1 MKKIYFLSLMLFS
14 LTYFGQVNIITTAP
28 ATNSA
33 NATTGLRA
41 PNGNSSHTSLRACY
55 HVPASELTALTG
67 SISSFGFVLTN
78 TLVSAPANGTL
89 TVYLLNT
96 TSPSYTLGTSWSTAT
111 VGMTQVFNGVYNLP
125 TGNTAT
131 VVDFPFP
138 SNFSY
143 TPGNSL
149 FVAYE
154 YKGGQFAPNNAVYSA
169 YSNSAVTAGATNVSA
184 LLPAVNT
191 LSTTTF
197 RPLFRFGI
205 PNTYTNEI
213 SVMILNAQGKVSQ
226 TTGTNHT
233 ITANIFNGS
242 NTTLNNINVDLT
254 VIGTN
259 AFTAAVSVPSLAAG
273 VSTLVVFPA
282 YNPTVLGISNIAVSV
297 ANDQNNSNNSVNLT
311 QSVTCN
317 FIGTAPASVA
327 PTSYS
332 SGVGFNTG
340 SGVIYSRFIN
350 AATQTITGADIA
362 ISSGV
367 SNAGRSVYAVV
378 ANNTGSVLATSN
390 TLVISGSELNT
401 FQTFTFAPKI
411 INGNTPFYVG
421 LAQTAGSP
429 GYFPLG
435 ATPAPGSPTLYVTQ
449 ALAGGSLTPLTGN
462 LGFFGIEPFFMS
474 PCGGVGIIE
483 SNDQPI
489 ALSVYPNPAKE
500 QIVVEVSNVNANT
513 QIEIYNVLGAK
524 VITVMNVSERNVI
537 AISNLENGVYL
548 LSINN
553 GKNKAVKKLIKE

>member
-1 MKKIYFLSLMLFS
+1 MEKLVTFLFILIALAS
-14 LTYFGQVNIITTAP
+14 FGQINIITTAP

-41 PNGNSSHTSLRACY
+41 PNGNASHTSLRACY
-55 HVPASELTALTG
+55 HVPASELTALTS

-96 TSPSYTLGTSWSTAT
+96 TSTSYTLGTSWSTAT

-125 TGNTAT
+125 IGNTAT

-138 SNFSY
+138 STFSY

-149 FVAYE
+149 FIAYE
-154 YKGGQFAPNNAVYSA
+154 YVGGQFAPNNAVYTA
-169 YSNSAVTAGATNVSA
+169 FSNSAITAGATNVSA
-184 LLPAVNT
+184 ILPAVNT

-197 RPLFRFGI
+197 RPLFRFGN
-205 PNTYTNEI
+205 PNIYTNEV
-213 SVMILNAQGKVSQ
+213 SVAILNAPGKVSQ
-226 TTGTNHT
+226 TTGTTHT

-242 NTTLNNINVDLT
+242 NATLSNINVDLT

-259 AFTAAVSVPSLAAG
+259 AFTAAVTVPSLAAG
-273 VSTLVVFPA
+273 VFTTVVFPA

-297 ANDQNNSNNSVNLT
+297 SNDQNNSNNLVSLT

-340 SGVIYSRFIN
+340 SGIIYSRFIN
-350 AATQTITGADIA
+350 VSTQTITGADIA

-367 SNAGRSVYAVV
+367 SNAGRSVYAVL
-378 ANNTGSVLATSN
+378 ANSSDSILATSN
-390 TLVISGSELNT
+390 TLAITGNELNT
-401 FQTFTFAPKI
+401 FQTFTFAPTV
-411 INGNTPFYVG
+411 INGNTTYYVG
-421 LAQTAGSP
+421 LAQPAASP

-449 ALAGGSLTPLTGN
+449 ALTGGSLNPLTGN

-474 PCGGVGIIE
+474 PCGGVGLVDQ
-483 SNDQPI
+483 NDQSI
-489 ALSVYPNPAKE
+489 GVSVFPNPATDK
-500 QIVVEVSNVNANT
+500 IVIEVSNVNAQT
-513 QIEIYNVLGAK
+513 KIEICNLLGSMVTSIK
-524 VITVMNVSERNVI
+524 SVSESNI
-537 AISNLENGVYL
+537 IDISSLEKGVYL
-548 LSINN
+548 ITVTDE
-553 GKNKAVKKLIKE
+553 KNKAVKKLIKD

>member
-1 MKKIYFLSLMLFS
+1 MKKTYAILFS
-14 LTYFGQVNIITTAP
+14 LIALATVGQVNIVTTAP

-41 PNGNSSHTSLRACY
+41 PNGNASHTSLRACY
-55 HVPASELTALTG
+55 HVPASELTALTS

-96 TSPSYTLGTSWSTAT
+96 TSTSYTLGTSWSTAT

-138 SNFSY
+138 STFSY

-169 YSNSAVTAGATNVSA
+169 FSNSAVTAGATNVSA
-184 LLPAVNT
+184 ILPAVNT

-197 RPLFRFGI
+197 RPLFRFGT
-205 PNTYTNEI
+205 PNTYTNEV
-213 SVMILNAQGKVSQ
+213 SVVILNAPGKVSQ
-226 TTGTNHT
+226 TTGTTHT

-259 AFTAAVSVPSLAAG
+259 AFTAAVTVPSLAAG
-273 VSTLVVFPA
+273 VFTTVVFPA

-297 ANDQNNSNNSVNLT
+297 SNDQNNSNNSVNLT

-340 SGVIYSRFIN
+340 SGIIYSRFIN
-350 AATQTITGADIA
+350 VSTQTLTGVDIA

-367 SNAGRSVYAVV
+367 SNAGRSVYAVL
-378 ANNTGSVLATSN
+378 ANSSGSILATSN
-390 TLVISGSELNT
+390 TLAITGSELNT
-401 FQTFTFAPKI
+401 FQTFTFTPTV
-411 INGNTPFYVG
+411 INGNTSYYVG
-421 LAQTAGSP
+421 LAQPAASP

-435 ATPAPGSPTLYVTQ
+435 ATPAPSSPTLYVTQ
-449 ALAGGSLTPLTGN
+449 ALTGGSLNPLTGN

-474 PCGGVGIIE
+474 PCGGVGLV
-483 SNDQPI
+483 DQNEHSI
-489 ALSVYPNPAKE
+489 GVSVFPNPATDK
-500 QIVVEVSNVNANT
+500 IVIELSNVNAQT
-513 QIEIYNVLGAK
+513 KIEIYNLLGSMVYSIK
-524 VITVMNVSERNVI
+524 TISDSNVI
-537 AISNLENGVYL
+537 DVSNFEKGVYL
-548 LSINN
+548 ITVSD